1 MTGRTAVSERRPGR
15 ARPSRAIRDMRV
27 WTILWARIREVV
39 MDPINISAIRVAGIG
54 GLGLVGMA
62 VSLAWTFPS
71 IAQSLMMGGGLGLV
85 LAAILIAYRR
95 RVGPMPSSSRAGAA
109 NTTLHLE

>member
-1 MTGRTAVSERRPGR
+1 
-15 ARPSRAIRDMRV
+15 
-27 WTILWARIREVV
+27 

-54 GLGLVGMA
+54 GLGMVGMA

-71 IAQSLMMGGGLGLV
+71 IAQSLTLGGGFGLV

-95 RVGPMPSSSRAGAA
+95 HIGPMPSSSRRSAA
-109 NTTLHLE
+109 NVTLHLE